1 MTHTHLVWGVVGKD
15 LGKFY
20 NDMVCGAWLVLKNV
34 GRVGILN
41 LRERSIIINEGLGFV
56 NVQLACTWNT

>member
-20 NDMVCGAWLVLKNV
+20 NDMAHKAWLVLKNV
-34 GRVGILN
+34 GRVGILD
-41 LRERSIIINEGLGFV
+41 LRKRSIVVDEGLGFV
-56 NVQLACTWNT
+56 NVQLTRV